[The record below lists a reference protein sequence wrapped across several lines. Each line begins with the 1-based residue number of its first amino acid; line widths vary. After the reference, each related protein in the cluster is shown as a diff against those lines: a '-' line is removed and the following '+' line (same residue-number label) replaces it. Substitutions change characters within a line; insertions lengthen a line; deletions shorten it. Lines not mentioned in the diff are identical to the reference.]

1 MKNALDILQIT
12 LQTPGLNYAAIAAL
26 ILLLWILL
34 NTVRATIKLSFAVA
48 REILPKITV
57 FRSVL
62 IVILTIFAV
71 QNATN
76 ISDYIQYWETKGE
89 AVAVTEY
96 KQFSTS
102 KTVAIFEAALRANT
116 LPEEYNIIT
125 DSIEA
130 LRIEFGMD
138 SLAAYQCMACE
149 CSMNPFI
156 IRKDGVAAGI
166 IQFTENG
173 CKGLGFDLSAVK
185 NWCEQ
190 RDAKRIMWA
199 TGQYLRSRA
208 NGKQVKTGLDFYMI
222 VFAPGY
228 LGKPPHQVL
237 YNSGDAYRLN
247 AGMDGFCIQDGIIV
261 RHPSA
266 VNGDITVNDVNLWML
281 YKSGQII
288 KKSLTFKN

>member
-1 MKNALDILQIT
+1 M
-12 LQTPGLNYAAIAAL
+12 
-26 ILLLWILL
+26 L
-34 NTVRATIKLSFAVA
+34 NTVRATIKLSFTVA

-76 ISDYIQYWETKGE
+76 ISDYIQYFETKSE
-89 AVAVTEY
+89 AVEVTEY
-96 KQFSTS
+96 NQFSTS
-102 KTVAIFEAALRANT
+102 KAVAIFEAALKANT

-130 LRIEFGMD
+130 LRVEFGMD

-156 IRKDGVAAGI
+156 VRKDGVAAGI

-190 RDAKRIMWA
+190 RDAKQIMWA

-208 NGKQVKTGLDFYMI
+208 NGKQVKTGLDFYMV

-228 LGKPPHQVL
+228 LGKPPNQVL
-237 YNSGDAYRLN
+237 YSSGDAYKLN

-261 RHPSA
+261 RSPAA
-266 VNGDITVNDVNLWML
+266 VNGDITIQDVGLWQK
-281 YKSGQII
+281 YKVGQII
-288 KKSLTFKN
+288 KRSLKFKN